1 MESNLVYPK
10 FRRNSTVN
18 VLKIT
23 YATVQMED
31 VGEGVGILDI
41 APNLD
46 FLHMRSSNYHYQ
58 TKVNYKL

>member
-31 VGEGVGILDI
+31 VGDILDI